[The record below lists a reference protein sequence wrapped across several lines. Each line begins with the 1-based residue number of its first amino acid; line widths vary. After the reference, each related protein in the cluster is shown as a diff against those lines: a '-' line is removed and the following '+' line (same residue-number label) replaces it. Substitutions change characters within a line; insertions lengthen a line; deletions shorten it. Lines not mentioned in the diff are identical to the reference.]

1 MYLNSCVS
9 ALQRGSGRGARWVR
23 VFGALALVFTLS
35 ACRGQKQ
42 ASAPAAEGA
51 ANEPNTA
58 EPGQASKP
66 SPHRGIQP
74 RADELLRQTCALLAA
89 TPRFAF
95 EAEETFDEVFERA
108 PRLQLTNVR
117 RVLVEKPGRLAAE
130 AAGDTLYRAAWFDGR
145 RLSVLNREENVYT
158 TLDQPPTLDAALDQ
172 LASKYGVEVPLSDF
186 VYSDPYAVLSEGA
199 LYGEYLGI
207 HQAAGVD
214 CHHLAF
220 TQASID
226 WQMWIDAG
234 EKPLPRKLVISYREE
249 PGVPQYFAV
258 IRKWDLEPVIPEGA
272 FRFEPPKGAKRVEP
286 TMFLPDRKSGGK
298 TAQAGKQPKPGN
310 GGKP

>member
-1 MYLNSCVS
+1 
-9 ALQRGSGRGARWVR
+9 
-23 VFGALALVFTLS
+23 
-35 ACRGQKQ
+35 
-42 ASAPAAEGA
+42 
-51 ANEPNTA
+51 
-58 EPGQASKP
+58 
-66 SPHRGIQP
+66 
-74 RADELLRQTCALLAA
+74 LLAA

-117 RVLVEKPGRLAAE
+117 RVLVEKPGRLTAE

-158 TLDQPPTLDAALDQ
+158 TLDQPPTLDAALD
-172 LASKYGVEVPLSDF
+172 LLSSKYGVDVPLSDF

-207 HQAAGVD
+207 HQASGVE

-226 WQMWIDAG
+226 WQIWIDAG

-249 PGVPQYFAV
+249 PGVPQYFAT
-258 IRKWDLEPVIPEGA
+258 IRKWDLEPTIPEGA
-272 FRFEPPKGAKRVEP
+272 FRFEPPQGARRVEAAL
-286 TMFLPDRKSGGK
+286 FLPANKSGK
-298 TAQAGKQPKPGN
+298 NTAQTGKQPALDTGEKP
-310 GGKP
+310 